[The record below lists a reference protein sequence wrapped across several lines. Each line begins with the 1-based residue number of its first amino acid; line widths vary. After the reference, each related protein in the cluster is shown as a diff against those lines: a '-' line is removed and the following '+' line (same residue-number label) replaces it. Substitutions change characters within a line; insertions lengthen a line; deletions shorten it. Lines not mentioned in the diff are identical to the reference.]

1 MVADVFISE
10 VVEII
15 DVVFGE
21 VAGVTDCDL
30 SILLFVLI
38 KDVMVLV

>member
-15 DVVFGE
+15 VIFGE
-21 VAGVTDCDL
+21 VAVVTDCDL

>member
-10 VVEII
+10 VVETI

-21 VAGVTDCDL
+21 VAVVTDVDL

>member
-15 DVVFGE
+15 VILGE
-21 VAGVTDCDL
+21 VAIVTDCDL
-30 SILLFVLI
+30 SIFLFVLI
-38 KDVMVLV
+38 KDVMVFV